1 MPIRDSKLDPIAGY
15 AAGALV
21 GEVGQ
26 LKNGELS
33 IDTDV
38 KAVAAIAA
46 ALSVFRAQ
54 SDVEIPAADIPEPPG
69 LPLLAAGLGAMFA
82 GMRRE

>member
-46 ALSVFRAQ
+46 ALSVFARSPMLRSPRLTFPSRRDCRCSRPDWAQ
-54 SDVEIPAADIPEPPG
+54 CSRV
-69 LPLLAAGLGAMFA
+69 
-82 GMRRE
+82 

>member
-21 GEVGQ
+21 GEVGS
-26 LKNGELS
+26 LNVFF

-46 ALSVFRAQ
+46 ALSVFARSPMLRSPRLTFPSRRDCRCSRPDWAQ
-54 SDVEIPAADIPEPPG
+54 CSRV
-69 LPLLAAGLGAMFA
+69 
-82 GMRRE
+82 